1 MDLNELD
8 IPIEVLAE
16 EDKDE
21 FLRFWIAG
29 GDSFVTLRMG
39 VFGENEL
46 STWGM
51 ILADIGRHVVAAYK
65 DKNTIDNKDAFA
77 EIELGYRGRMAAI
90 SNDSTRS
97 LNARN

>member
-1 MDLNELD
+1 MTPNELD
-8 IPIEVLAE
+8 IPNEVLAE
-16 EDKDE
+16 EDQDE

-29 GDSFVTLRMG
+29 GDSFVALRMG

-46 STWGM
+46 NTWGM

-65 DKNTIDNKDAFA
+65 DSNIIDNKDAFA
-77 EIELGYRGRMAAI
+77 EIEQGYRGRMATI
-90 SNDSTRS
+90 LNDSTRS